1 MIDLNG
7 EEREKLPAFVKTALV
22 DREPISVAPPPMR

>member
-7 EEREKLPAFVKTALV
+7 EEREKLPGFVKAALV
-22 DREPISVAPPPMR
+22 DRELILAGPPSMG